1 MALEGNLKDFGLADI
16 LQLIFFQRKTGV
28 LTLRGHV
35 DSVRLSF
42 LEGNVVMA
50 ISKRREKSARVGRML
65 IQRGFISEEDLDRAL
80 ESSRGSAERLGKILY
95 SEGKIGLED
104 LVEIVSAQM
113 AETVVQLF
121 SWRKGHYEFVAQDVV
136 IDPDVGVSLDTEH
149 LLMEG
154 LRITDE
160 WSLLN
165 GRVDL
170 DATYDKVAGAAGDD
184 LDESERTVL
193 SLLDGQTDV
202 NSIMDLSILSQL
214 DTAKAIV
221 SLEDKGVIATKPP
234 TEVSHEQITKKG
246 AGIGIALAK
255 IAIAK
260 DTVFYSLAVLVLGLM
275 VAFTINNSLG
285 IANDLGHYAEGVGLE
300 KLRLQIEMF
309 RAETGVYPGSLDEL
323 NELPPAV
330 FDHKYVYHRR
340 EGGRGFILIGLG
352 PDGIEGSKDDI
363 K

>member
-65 IQRGFISEEDLDRAL
+65 VQRGFISEEDLDRAL
-80 ESSRGSAERLGKILY
+80 ESSKGSAERLGKILY

-165 GRVDL
+165 GKIDL
-170 DATYDKVAGAAGDD
+170 DTTYEKVPDAECED
-184 LDESERTVL
+184 LEENEKTVL
-193 SLLDGQTDV
+193 SLMDGRTDV
-202 NSIMDLSILSQL
+202 NAIMDLSVLSQL

-221 SLEDKGVIATKPP
+221 AMEDKGLITPKSPS
-234 TEVSHEQITKKG
+234 EVSHEPIIKKG
-246 AGIGIALAK
+246 AGISVALAK
-255 IAIAK
+255 IAIARN
-260 DTVFYSLAVLVLGLM
+260 TVFYLLAVLVLVLM
-275 VAFTINNSLG
+275 LVFTFKNSLG
-285 IANDLGHYAEGVGLE
+285 IANDMGRYAEGVGLE
-300 KLRLQIEMF
+300 KLRLRIEMF
-309 RAETGVYPGSLDEL
+309 RAKTGAYPNSLDNLE
-323 NELPPAV
+323 ELPSV
-330 FDHKYVYHRR
+330 VSGHLYVYHHR
-340 EGGRGFILIGLG
+340 EGENGFTLTGLG
-352 PDGIEGSKDDI
+352 PDRIEGSQDDI

>member
-28 LTLRGHV
+28 LTLRGHI

-65 IQRGFISEEDLDRAL
+65 VQRGFISEEDLEKAL
-80 ESSRGSAERLGKILY
+80 ESSKGSAERLGKILY

-165 GRVDL
+165 GKIDL
-170 DATYDKVAGAAGDD
+170 DTTYDKVPGVTADD
-184 LDESERTVL
+184 LDENERTVL
-193 SLLDGQTDV
+193 PLLDGRTDV
-202 NSIMDLSILSQL
+202 NAIMDLSVLSQL

-221 SLEDKGVIATKPP
+221 SLEDKGLITAKSP
-234 TEVSHEQITKKG
+234 TEVSHEPITKNG
-246 AGIGIALAK
+246 GGIGAALAK
-255 IAIAK
+255 IAINK
-260 DTVFYSLAVLVLGLM
+260 STVFYLLSTLVLVLM
-275 VAFTINNSLG
+275 VVFTFRSSLS
-285 IANDLGHYAEGVGLE
+285 IANDLEHYAEGVALE

-309 RAETGVYPGSLDEL
+309 KAEAGFYPNSLDEL
-323 NELPPAV
+323 SPEKSGELAYQQ
-330 FDHKYVYHRR
+330 YVYHKR
-340 EGGRGFILIGLG
+340 EGGGFILIDLG
-352 PDGIEGSKDDI
+352 PDGIEGSEDDI